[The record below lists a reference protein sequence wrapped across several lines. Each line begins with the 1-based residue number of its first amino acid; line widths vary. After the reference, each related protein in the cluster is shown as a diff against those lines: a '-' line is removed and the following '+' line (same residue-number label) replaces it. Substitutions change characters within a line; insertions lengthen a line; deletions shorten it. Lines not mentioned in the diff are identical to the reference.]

1 MTVVLFLGFLY
12 FCNMNAELILTEDGS
27 HTLFV
32 PEIDECYHS
41 SHGAIQESRHIF
53 IEAGLK
59 QCAKTDILLLEV
71 GFGTGLNAL
80 LVFSEA
86 EKTGKRIHYTTLEKF
101 PIEPNKALSLNF
113 PELIDADLRGIFE
126 KMHLSEWN
134 EPQIISPFFTLE
146 KLKFDFTTYNH
157 TGQYDVIFFD
167 AFSPEKQP
175 EMWTQE
181 QFEKIAAH
189 SNPGA
194 ILTTYCAKGIVRRAL
209 QAAGFTVERL
219 PGPPGKREILRGTQL
234 MC

>member
-1 MTVVLFLGFLY
+1 
-12 FCNMNAELILTEDGS
+12 MNAELILTEDGS

-59 QCAKTDILLLEV
+59 QCSKTDIRILEV

-80 LVFSEA
+80 LAFAEA

-101 PIEPNKALSLNF
+101 PILPEKALLLNF
-113 PELIDADLRGIFE
+113 PELIDKNSRAFFE

-134 EPQIISPFFTLE
+134 EPQTISSFFILE
-146 KLKFDFTTYNH
+146 KLKTDFTTYNH
-157 TGQYDVIFFD
+157 TSQYDVIFFD

-181 QFEKIAAH
+181 QFEKIVARC
-189 SNPGA
+189 NPGA
-194 ILTTYCAKGIVRRAL
+194 ILTTYCAKGVVRRAL
-209 QAAGFTVERL
+209 QSAGFTVERL
-219 PGPPGKREILRGTQL
+219 PGPPGKREILRGIY
-234 MC
+234 

>member
-1 MTVVLFLGFLY
+1 
-12 FCNMNAELILTEDGS
+12 MNAELILTEDGS

-59 QCAKTDILLLEV
+59 QCAKTDIRLLEV

-80 LVFSEA
+80 LAFAEA
-86 EKTGKRIHYTTLEKF
+86 EKTGKRIHYIALEKF

-113 PELIDADLRGIFE
+113 PELISPNLRGIFE
-126 KMHLSEWN
+126 KIHLSEWN
-134 EPQIISPFFTLE
+134 EPQTISPFFTLE
-146 KLKFDFTTYNH
+146 KLETDFTAYYH

-167 AFSPEKQP
+167 AFSPQKQP
-175 EMWTQE
+175 EMWTPE
-181 QFEKIAAH
+181 QLGKIATH
-189 SNPGA
+189 CNPGA

-209 QAAGFTVERL
+209 QSAGFTAERL
-219 PGPPGKREILRGTQL
+219 PGPPGKREIFRGTYQL
-234 MC
+234 EMKE